1 MDKEETNVK
10 RGVSEAKQEEAV
22 DSTRR
27 AVSLKTRRI
36 ELTNLT
42 RNLKATG

>member
-1 MDKEETNVK
+1 MDRKETDVI
-10 RGVSEAKQEEAV
+10 RRVSEANQEEAV

-36 ELTNLT
+36 EQTNST